1 MNVVFVTEAIPSLQR
16 LRTDL
21 ALKPAATILACWLVQ
36 QQEDCLQLLQQWV
49 LLLISE
55 LFLACCKQHLLATK
69 LHNKKQNEAS
79 ASLSS
84 KQESTQPAS
93 HQREAVAKLLTNR

>member
-55 LFLACCKQHLLATK
+55 LFLACCKQYILPTK
-69 LHNKKQNEAS
+69 LYNKQDEAAS
-79 ASLSS
+79 AAS
-84 KQESTQPAS
+84 KHNLPNQPAS
-93 HQREAVAKLLTNR
+93 QQAVTNF